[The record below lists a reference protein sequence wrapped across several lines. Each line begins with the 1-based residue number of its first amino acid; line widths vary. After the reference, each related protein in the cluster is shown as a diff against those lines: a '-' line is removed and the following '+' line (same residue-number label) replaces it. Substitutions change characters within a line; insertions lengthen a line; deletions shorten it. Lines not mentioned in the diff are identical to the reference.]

1 MNSKNLLASCVLS
14 MVGIVLPVHAQIN
27 APSTTSSAVP
37 LSAEAAWTAPQG
49 RGMPMIDPLRENPL
63 GPAQSMTGPAAMGA
77 GTGLVEMPGTTFR
90 GPVETKENSTDLFQ
104 RYVQKNTGMT
114 LPLYGYNLFE
124 SRRYGSMSNV
134 PVPGQYVI
142 GAGDDID
149 LKIWGSADLAIRLT
163 VDRSGH
169 ITIPKIGPVMVAGT
183 RADQLEAL
191 LKSRV
196 GKVLNNFELSAS
208 LGRLKAIQIYVVGHA
223 RKPGMY
229 TVSGLSTMI
238 SALFESGGPSA
249 TGSLRNVQLVRDGK
263 IISSL
268 DVYQFIQQGQATG
281 DEALL
286 NGDVLVI
293 RAAGPRTAVVGA
305 VEIPAVYELKGDG
318 QSLQEL
324 LGYAGGLKVL
334 ASPHRALIER
344 IQPDQAQAPRSVIEI
359 TLGNEGLKTRLQDGD
374 LVTLQ
379 PIHPQFSN
387 AITLRGNVAFPSRY
401 SHTPGMRVADL
412 VSQNHQLIQTN
423 YFDRRNALVH
433 HLQAEKTEKNRA
445 KNEADAGANDAHKP
459 LTGVDKSRHA
469 DVVEQDLN
477 DVKNLLDEIN
487 WDYAVIDR
495 LDAKNLKPQLISFNL
510 RKAVHEKDPAHN
522 LLLEPGDVVTVFG
535 VKDLPVPIEKKTQFV
550 RLAGEVKV
558 PGVYQIRSKETL
570 TELVQRAGG
579 LTENAYAYGTQLLR
593 ESTRR
598 QQQENLD
605 RAIKKMEISL
615 AGQFSAQ
622 AQNASEADKSTVQT
636 QLAMQKT
643 MLDRLKQMKAGGR
656 IALEMAPDS
665 LKYPALTLEDGDSI
679 VVPHRSDFVSVLG
692 AVMLETSLVHRPG
705 ETVGEYLEKAGPTR
719 DADLEGALLI
729 KADGTVLANR
739 ALRSWMGWGNASFM
753 KTAVYPGDTIF
764 VPELVD
770 RRTPYTQFIQGA
782 KDWTQLVYQFGL
794 GVVAIKTLRN

>member
-1 MNSKNLLASCVLS
+1 MKLKALLASCAWL
-14 MVGIVLPVHAQIN
+14 MAGIVLPVHAQIGV
-27 APSTTSSAVP
+27 PSTTSSAVP
-37 LSAEAAWTAPQG
+37 LSAEAAWTTPQG
-49 RGMPMIDPLRENPL
+49 RGVPMVDPLRENPL
-63 GPAQSMTGPAAMGA
+63 VPVQGMTGHAAVGA
-77 GTGLVEMPGTTFR
+77 GTGPAEMPGAAFR
-90 GPVETKENSTDLFQ
+90 GPAETKENSTDLFQ

-229 TVSGLSTMI
+229 TASGLSTMI

-263 IISSL
+263 TISSL

-293 RAAGPRTAVVGA
+293 RAAGPRSAVVGA
-305 VEIPAVYELKGDG
+305 VEIPAVYELKADG

-423 YFDRRNALVH
+423 YFDRKNALVH
-433 HLQAEKTEKNRA
+433 HEQVKNIAKNKGGSDSEVGSGEIEKNL
-445 KNEADAGANDAHKP
+445 G
-459 LTGVDKSRHA
+459 
-469 DVVEQDLN
+469 
-477 DVKNLLDEIN
+477 DVKNLIDEIN
-487 WDYAVIDR
+487 WDYAVIER

-535 VKDLPVPIEKKTQFV
+535 VKDLPVPIERKTQFV

-570 TELVQRAGG
+570 AELVQRAGG

-605 RAIKKMEISL
+605 RAVKKMELSL

-622 AQNASEADKSTVQT
+622 AQNASEADKTTVQT

-794 GVVAIKTLRN
+794 GAVAIKTLRN